1 MRPRSVLSWSS
12 VIRVCKDSP
21 FAFEVDRNADV
32 RTRLCTRECVRNKVV
47 EVEEDDSDEDD
58 GDDNHHGHGD
68 DHDVD
73 DGGEKKKNEQG

>member
-12 VIRVCKDSP
+12 AIRVCKDSP

-47 EVEEDDSDEDD
+47 EEEKEEVEDDGDDDDEDD
-58 GDDNHHGHGD
+58 GDDND
-68 DHDVD
+68 DD
-73 DGGEKKKNEQG
+73 